1 MKDVVRRLKRMV
13 SPLLLTLPLFKIFY
27 CRMSV
32 FFLTTPILINNVIVV
47 WRIKYCSCCFCNLHF
62 SCSWKIYSLW
72 ILSIVVRYCIFIFFR
87 WVRRC
92 VGMYVCTYLRRH
104 ASGNVTPYSVWIV
117 QWTECGSHACTNN
130 SSKQHALQ
138 RALEIGGMTAN
149 WGIGGCVYVRT
160 LHVHSSMCGGMGCSL
175 WCSATGG
182 LLCAQICCPRSR
194 ICKRYCG
201 NSLLLS
207 GCVYISLN

>member
-32 FFLTTPILINNVIVV
+32 LFLTTPILINNVIVV
-47 WRIKYCSCCFCNLHF
+47 WCIKYCSCCFCNLHF

-138 RALEIGGMTAN
+138 ASTWNWWYDSKLRNRWMCIRTYITCTQFHVWRHGMFALVQCHRWPT
-149 WGIGGCVYVRT
+149 V
-160 LHVHSSMCGGMGCSL
+160 
-175 WCSATGG
+175 
-182 LLCAQICCPRSR
+182 CP
-194 ICKRYCG
+194 
-201 NSLLLS
+201 NLLS
-207 GCVYISLN
+207 TKPYLQALLW